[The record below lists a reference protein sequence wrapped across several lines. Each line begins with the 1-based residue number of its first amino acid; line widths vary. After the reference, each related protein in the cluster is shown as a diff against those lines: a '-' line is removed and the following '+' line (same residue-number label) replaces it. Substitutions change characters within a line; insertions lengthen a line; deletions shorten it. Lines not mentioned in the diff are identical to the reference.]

1 MFVAKNRNGP
11 DGMVFPLFMDT
22 SNVSIKVLEPTDA
35 ADGVALTPKELG
47 DSLRE
52 KYKAF
57 RMTRKEKA

>member
-22 SNVSIKVLEPTDA
+22 SNVSIKVLDQVDDSSYEPKS
-35 ADGVALTPKELG
+35 PKELG

-57 RMTRKEKA
+57 RKTRKENT